1 MRVSFKILLVL
12 VFLIILFFFFSGFDF
27 MEFGV
32 TPKQS
37 PCPPLGDVDNDGQI
51 TQNDTLEIQKLSV
64 SDFKSLDTKL
74 NETEFQERA
83 DVNDD
88 GIVTVADSQNV
99 QQYLEGKISNFDG
112 CSFENT
118 NNLQP

>member
-1 MRVSFKILLVL
+1 
-12 VFLIILFFFFSGFDF
+12 